1 MIVLQGTQRLRLTS
15 ENDKFLSYFDPILR
29 TNPFMEFKQRFLM
42 TASLLRRRLENRGAL
57 KTVVNEI
64 SS

>member
-1 MIVLQGTQRLRLTS
+1 MIVLQGNQRLRLTS
-15 ENDKFLSYFDPILR
+15 ENEKFLGYFDPTLR
-29 TNPFMEFKQRFLM
+29 TNPFMECKQRFLM
-42 TASLLRRRLENRGAL
+42 PASLLRRRLENRGAL